1 MQVSKLDAMK
11 RKSAPVD
18 WLPSSQ
24 TRATKSTVAMVKNP
38 LHPAAAQLLIDF
50 YLSAEGQQALAAAV
64 KIPLRRGVKSQSREI
79 DQLME
84 GGRLHIIWPKADT
97 IGI

>member
-1 MQVSKLDAMK
+1 MAAELSTL
-11 RKSAPVD
+11 
-18 WLPSSQ
+18 
-24 TRATKSTVAMVKNP
+24 ATKSTVAMVKNP

-50 YLSAEGQQALAAAV
+50 YLSAEGQQALAAAG

-84 GGRLHIIWPKADT
+84 GGRLHIIWPEGGYDRYMKIYNDYL
-97 IGI
+97 GGR